1 MSDLSDLMV
10 QIGLLLQAKIAS
22 CQAKAKPL
30 YLKQVEGL
38 FFRYPVK
45 PTIMSDLSDLMVQI
59 GLLLQNRSIPC
70 PFQTE
75 DQTVRKTRGW

>member
-1 MSDLSDLMV
+1 MIHNFNFTSFKDSAFFAL
-10 QIGLLLQAKIAS
+10 IFAQAKIAS

-59 GLLLQNRSIPC
+59 GLLLRKRLIIPIY
-70 PFQTE
+70 
-75 DQTVRKTRGW
+75 K